1 MGRAIADRWVI
12 FMTLL
17 QHNLKVQVNVQGT
30 TMVPECFNSR

>member
-17 QHNLKVQVNVQGT
+17 QHNLKVTDSNP
-30 TMVPECFNSR
+30 VPAPK